1 MKAAKSLFLR
11 CTIDRKPF
19 LDSSASRRSEMAI
32 SVGHFMSTPPS
43 SVGKVWV
50 GRPVTAPPDSM
61 PRMREHQ
68 PYCLNELLMLTA
80 IAYAALDQVYLLW
93 SAPSVSSSKAN

>member
-11 CTIDRKPF
+11 CTSGMKPF
-19 LDSSASRRSEMAI
+19 FASSASRRSSMAI

-50 GRPVTAPPDSM
+50 GRFDTAPPDSM

-68 PYCLNELLMLTA
+68 PNSLKERLMFTA
-80 IAYAALDQVYLLW
+80 IAYAELAQV
-93 SAPSVSSSKAN
+93 